1 MKKYKIGL
9 VGCGNISD
17 IYIENLNRRFPNTEL
32 YALCNRTRQKAINSA
47 EKYGIPYVMEFYE
60 MLECREIDVVLL
72 LTLPESHY
80 ELAKQALEYGKHVY
94 MEKPMGLCPAQAEDL
109 AMTAKKKG
117 LLLGCAPD
125 TYLGAAVQTVKKFI
139 EQGDLGDIVGGSAF
153 VACRGHE
160 NWHPSPVFFY
170 KRGGGPMLDMGPY
183 YLTALVYLCG
193 KVDCVAGMT
202 SRTFENRTITS
213 QPFAGEKIEVEVETH
228 IAGVMRLKNGGIINV
243 MTSFDVCNTT
253 LPFIEIYGT
262 KGSLKLPCPNNFSGE
277 LLFSPLGT
285 KEYQKI
291 EILPE
296 YWQYQDNCRGLG
308 LSVLLKEMDR
318 TGNVPVENAEIAE
331 HVLKVMC
338 AFEESSKTQS
348 FITIQ

>member
-17 IYIENLNRRFPNTEL
+17 IYIENLDRRFPNTKI
-32 YALCNRTRQKAINSA
+32 YALCNRTRQKAVNSA
-47 EKYGIPYVMEFYE
+47 EKYEIPYVMDFYE
-60 MLECREIDVVLL
+60 MLECREIDVILL

-80 ELAKQALEYGKHVY
+80 ELAKEALEYGKHVY
-94 MEKPMGLCPAQAEDL
+94 MEKPMGISPAQAEDL
-109 AMTAKKKG
+109 VTTARKKG

-125 TYLGAAVQTVKKFI
+125 TYLGAAIQTAKTFI
-139 EQGDLGDIVGGSAF
+139 DEGNLGDVVGGSIF
-153 VACRGHE
+153 VSCRGHE
-160 NWHPSPVFFY
+160 NWHPAPEFFY
-170 KRGGGPMLDMGPY
+170 KKGGGPMMDMGPY

-202 SRTFENRTITS
+202 SRTFEKRTITS
-213 QPFAGEKIEVEVETH
+213 QPLAGEEIKVEVETH
-228 IAGVMRLKNGGIINV
+228 IAGVMRLQQGGIINV

-253 LPFIEIYGT
+253 LPFMEIYGT

-277 LLFSPLGT
+277 ILFSPLGT
-285 KEYQKI
+285 KEYHRI

-296 YWQYQDNCRGLG
+296 YSEYQDNCRGIG
-308 LSVLLKEMDR
+308 LSALLEKMDI
-318 TGNVPVENAEIAE
+318 TGSIPAENAEMAE

-338 AFEESSKTQS
+338 AFEESSKTK
-348 FITIQ
+348 TYTAIQ